1 MRSLYLALLKYKD
14 HVIFILAIALSLGIL
29 LKNDSQNIFLVR
41 GKFSDTFS
49 FVFTP
54 SAWIKSMT
62 RLQEETQLLRQK
74 NVQLSLQLESI
85 LVDHEENKSLKKLL
99 NFKNESSIEL
109 LAAKVLNMGISSN
122 ISSITLNVGSDDGV
136 KDNQPVLVPDGVI
149 GKTLVVGKSTTIVQS
164 IYDPN
169 YRLSVRIYPSG
180 STGILRYLNSN
191 ICEIREIQK
200 NSEIAIGDNVVTS
213 GFSQIYPDDLPVG
226 KVIQLIEERGSF
238 QKVAKIK
245 ISPNL
250 GSVLN
255 AFVIIDEGINE
266 KN

>member
-1 MRSLYLALLKYKD
+1 MA
-14 HVIFILAIALSLGIL
+14 
-29 LKNDSQNIFLVR
+29 
-41 GKFSDTFS
+41 
-49 FVFTP
+49 
-54 SAWIKSMT
+54 

-99 NFKNESSIEL
+99 NFKNESNIGL

-149 GKTLVVGKSTTIVQS
+149 GKTLIVGKSTTIVQS

-180 STGILRYLNSN
+180 STGIL
-191 ICEIREIQK
+191 
-200 NSEIAIGDNVVTS
+200 
-213 GFSQIYPDDLPVG
+213 
-226 KVIQLIEERGSF
+226 IEERGSF

-255 AFVIIDEGINE
+255 AFIIIDEGINE
-266 KN
+266 QN